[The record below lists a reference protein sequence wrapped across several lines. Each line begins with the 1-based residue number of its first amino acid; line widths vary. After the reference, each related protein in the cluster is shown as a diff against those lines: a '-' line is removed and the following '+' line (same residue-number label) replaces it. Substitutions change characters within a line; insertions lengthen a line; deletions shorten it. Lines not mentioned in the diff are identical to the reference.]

1 MTALGDGLPTGY
13 TQVPYIQANGNC
25 QIQTGIVPNST
36 DKVELS
42 WRPTVVSGNQGLWCS
57 RDSSAKNTFTAFM
70 IANQVRLDRN
80 ASSVTC
86 TGALLAG
93 TNYTVVADYATLAGV
108 VTNDISH
115 TELTSGTMPSGT
127 YTPTSELC
135 LFASHQG
142 APTTSFANAGS
153 WACYSFKLSDSA
165 GNLRL
170 NLVPAKRDA
179 DDVLGLYDL
188 VRSTFLTNCN
198 SGVFTTTGSMTIT
211 PSDPLWGRALTIAEN
226 VTIDAGDGATWP
238 GAITVGAGGSLTT
251 RGSINVTGATVVDP
265 GGSLTLE
272 SGVQYFTFSAA
283 GAIKGSLTIAASATM
298 KMSRDEAISGNW
310 ATIHLYGA
318 INCNGYRQRLDH
330 TTFHLY
336 DGSRIFGAGNG
347 TYGAL
352 DFGYT
357 SATTYPDATDY
368 GRMVIHGTVTIDS
381 VSRVRTGGT
390 LHVACCE
397 NSSVSFNGGFNA
409 SSGNGSIV
417 QVAATAEEGN
427 ASGTCANAF
436 IEFSP
441 INPAVT
447 LSLASNARIALGNAA
462 ATYTVSSSAA
472 SLEFVADKATAFAN
486 HATAQTLPAITAD
499 ATSASLPTVRL
510 TGDGTVALPSTAPAY
525 PIEFAGAP
533 LVIATNAPVALVAGS
548 SVTVPTTVG
557 VEDLAA
563 GTAATIFTGAD
574 SSFDVSKISVKPA
587 HNGVPFG
594 DAAVASLSGTDVVTA
609 GVPAYVSYG
618 WVEPYIVAK
627 ALIWLDASDVANFEF
642 KDNTFGYVT
651 TWKDRSAYKRDAT
664 AYTVPSHDSNWGT
677 LSVTNGVPAYC
688 MGACNSGI
696 DLQYTRMTTI
706 RTVFWAMSICQDSRA
721 FFLGDSSTYRFHRG
735 GNGEYCY
742 NNSNALWK
750 NGKIYC
756 DGVLVTDNLNT
767 LVPTDR
773 HVYSTVTAANCES
786 NRLTLDRNS
795 GSSIRHAGREL
806 SELIAFDT
814 ALSDS
819 DREAIEAYLA
829 AKWMGTNPTAAGTE
843 GTYAVTGDLAV
854 DDHVGGDKNLS
865 FSEGASVTV
874 VNPSSTDAMVATT
887 GAVTI
892 PAGSPLAV
900 NVDAQSLTPGTY
912 TVMQAASG
920 ITSLSQ
926 FNPTA
931 VVGDGAAAT
940 FAVVDGKLTMTIAV
954 SSSVA
959 SQTWRPASSADL
971 GWNST
976 SANWL
981 YDGGATGGFIGY
993 VPAFIDGGEA
1003 VSGDITVSGAMTAG
1017 AITFTGAKDYTLKG
1031 DGVIAGGDTVTFGGT
1046 GTVTLDGVSFGGQDI
1061 VVKDGQKVVLGF
1073 GASQKSLGED
1083 SGSAG
1088 GKVTVKD
1095 GGQLNIND
1103 TETVSTTT
1111 SPRHEITHSKIF
1123 SIAGEGPD
1131 GRGALVNDA
1140 LDGRGDLN
1148 PYGSQFR
1155 RIELEGDATVGG
1167 THRMEVRAH
1176 TATSATAT
1184 PGIYGPDKRLTV
1196 KSTNPYGFGVVS
1208 QPIMVGAVTIA
1219 EGATLRPEAISE
1231 SQFDIPGGIT
1241 LDGGILHAYSSTYPA
1256 TIPFFVTA
1264 KGGNVNAASGTA
1276 NIKGPLNVS
1285 EGATLKLNGGNTVNY
1300 SGGASGEGVINTTE
1314 GTHNFSGSFDGPS
1327 FLVQGGNTYLASGF
1341 DAQSDIDVT
1350 HSAGGF
1356 FLKEGT
1362 KAKKINVTHTGGSF
1376 GFMTGSGT
1384 GPQFDEI
1391 NITSTGGAIDIRPQ
1405 AAGMI
1410 DVQGDFVVN
1419 QSAGNVYAYG
1429 PNTNSDYGVAL
1440 KMSGSVANVSVGL
1453 NSSRPG
1459 TLELKEGSDLTAK
1472 EFWTGNGGSGPLA
1485 GRVIID
1491 HGAKVTVT
1499 TDSLRNG
1506 HWSGTP
1512 GSLAVHKMEISG
1524 ELDAPSAIL
1533 YNTYDAPRGEVHL
1546 KEGGLLRVKGIW
1558 ANRQAGDSNSTYN
1571 HQYGEGT
1578 GAGSGRHWFT
1588 MEGGRLELG
1597 GSGFGGARMPG
1608 VTIFDFRNGDIVNIS
1623 SAWGGD
1629 VGFPMFF
1636 GYDRLGGN
1644 VTFDMAEYFVN
1655 WNTGL
1660 SGASDLTI
1668 KGSVNFQG
1676 NRCDARIQGVMLGE
1690 LSVENTGANDLRVTS
1705 AFSGGLKLAEGV
1717 NAEVAKYSDERY
1729 PFAVAGWHYDALPVT
1744 QYSYPFVSS
1753 DFWTFT
1759 ARHYGSNPIRRYTSV
1774 SGRGEFYVPA
1784 EKAGVWSFCGQ
1795 CDDRVRLDV
1804 DGTLVMNASGNCAVA
1819 QGKIELAEGWH
1830 KFTLT
1835 QADYT
1840 GGSGPSNAG
1849 FANVMAFGFFIG
1861 ESTSTAPG
1869 DYTPFK
1875 PGANLGDGL
1884 TLQVRPVHNVCVWSW
1899 QNGNGS
1905 WNTTENWSHIKCLD
1919 SVEYMHRHG
1928 NDGTDATGYF
1938 NNKKVSRFQGWFK
1951 VEENQGGQWS
1961 FDMHYDDYK
1970 MLVIDGVTLINVG
1983 SWGDPTNA
1991 KVTLA
1996 PGWHRWEARVGDNTG
2011 GYGPNNDKNNYWTL
2025 SYVAPDSPTEKQFI
2039 ETNLKLAATLGDI
2052 AVLEPTGIYKDLE
2065 LGAGAT
2071 LTSSGTM
2078 AMPIFGTLKGTGSLA
2093 GAWEF
2098 AGTANCWE
2106 VANAVATTAELPA
2119 ATFAAATPATFAGL
2133 KSVKVT
2139 FDAIPSRHT
2148 YFLTGAINGLT
2159 DADIPAAAITVK
2171 DADDGDYSANFTL
2184 TVKNGRLA
2192 LSNSKAGGTFII
2204 VR

>member
-1 MTALGDGLPTGY
+1 MYTLNVNGDTFSEDYSSSVGNYSSDLPLYLFALSRESNGVNNKAPAGTRCYYLKIWQDGVLVRDYKPCY
-13 TQVPYIQANGNC
+13 HD
-25 QIQTGIVPNST
+25 GIVT
-36 DKVELS
+36 LYDV
-42 WRPTVVSGNQGLWCS
+42 
-57 RDSSAKNTFTAFM
+57 KNDTYATP
-70 IANQVRLDRN
+70 V
-80 ASSVTC
+80 
-86 TGALLAG
+86 AG
-93 TNYTVVADYATLAGV
+93 TLAT
-108 VTNDISH
+108 
-115 TELTSGTMPSGT
+115 
-127 YTPTSELC
+127 
-135 LFASHQG
+135 ASM
-142 APTTSFANAGS
+142 A
-153 WACYSFKLSDSA
+153 
-165 GNLRL
+165 
-170 NLVPAKRDA
+170 
-179 DDVLGLYDL
+179 
-188 VRSTFLTNCN
+188 
-198 SGVFTTTGSMTIT
+198 IT
-211 PSDPLWGRALTIAEN
+211 PSDPQWGAALTVGDGQTI
-226 VTIDAGDGATWP
+226 VIDAGDAGAWN
-238 GAITVGAGGSLTT
+238 GAITVNKGGTLKT
-251 RGSINVTGATVVDP
+251 RGMLSVLGTTTVNSGGTLDIESGEAYFAFGSKTAKGAIYIRQGAT
-265 GGSLTLE
+265 L
-272 SGVQYFTFSAA
+272 
-283 GAIKGSLTIAASATM
+283 
-298 KMSRDEAISGNW
+298 KMNRDEAIAGQD
-310 ATIHLYGA
+310 AELYIYGSL
-318 INCNGYRQRLDH
+318 NSNGYRQRFDH
-330 TTFHLY
+330 MIFHMY
-336 DGSRIFGAGNG
+336 DGSRIYGAGNA
-347 TYGAL
+347 TYAGL
-352 DFGYT
+352 DFGA
-357 SATTYPDATDY
+357 SGATTLFPADY
-368 GRMVIHGTVTIDS
+368 GRLVVHGTVTIETS
-381 VSRVRTGGT
+381 ARVRNGGT
-390 LHVACCE
+390 FHLASCE
-397 NSSVSFNGGFNA
+397 NSRVIFSDGFHGT
-409 SSGNGSIV
+409 SSEGTFI
-417 QVAATAEEGN
+417 QVPATAEEGN
-427 ASGTCANAF
+427 PSGTCDNAVV
-436 IEFSP
+436 ELGP
-441 INPAVT
+441 
-447 LSLASNARIALGNAA
+447 LGNSASYTFCSKGIVHLKD
-462 ATYTVSSSAA
+462 ATAGYTLVSTGAE
-472 SLEFVADKATAFAN
+472 LELVAEKATANAN
-486 HATAQTLPAITAD
+486 HVTVQTLPVVTTTTA
-499 ATSASLPTVRL
+499 SVRL
-510 TGDGTVALPSTAPAY
+510 TGDGTVALRDAEPAF
-525 PIEFAGAP
+525 PIIFDGAT
-533 LVIATNAPVALVAGS
+533 LQIAADAPVALAAGS
-548 SVTVPTTVG
+548 SVASATVVG
-557 VEDLAA
+557 VEGLAA
-563 GTAATIFTGAD
+563 NTAATLFTGAD
-574 SSFDVSKISVKPA
+574 SSFDVSKLSASAMSHGVALGTPA
-587 HNGVPFG
+587 ATTLA
-594 DAAVASLSGTDVVTA
+594 DGTVSTA
-609 GVPAYVSYG
+609 GVAAYDATA
-618 WVEPYIVAK
+618 WVEPYIKAT
-627 ALIWLDASDVANFEF
+627 ALIWLDASDAANFEF
-642 KDNTFGYVT
+642 KDNTFGLVT
-651 TWKDRSAYKRDAT
+651 KWKDKSSYKRDAT
-664 AYTVPSHDSNWGT
+664 AYTIPSHSANWGT
-677 LSVTNGVPAYC
+677 LGVAAGVPAYL
-688 MGACNSGI
+688 MGDCNSGI
-696 DLQYTRMTTI
+696 DLAFSEMTTI
-706 RTVFWAMSICQDSRA
+706 RTGFWVMSIRNDGCKA
-721 FFLGDSSTYRFHRG
+721 FWLGHSGTSIYDFHRG
-735 GNGEYCY
+735 DNGEYAY
-742 NNSNALWK
+742 SNSGANRNNTWF
-750 NGKIYC
+750 C
-756 DGVLVTDNLNT
+756 DGVNVGTVTSAQ
-767 LVPTDR
+767 VPTDR
-773 HVYSTVTAANCES
+773 HVYSVVTADNGRS
-786 NRLTLDRNS
+786 DRLTCDRNCDTY
-795 GSSIRHAGREL
+795 GRHGGREL
-806 SELIAFDT
+806 SEMILFPT
-814 ALSDS
+814 VLSDS
-819 DREAIEAYLA
+819 DRNTIEAYLA
-829 AKWMGTNPTAAGTE
+829 AKWMGANPTAAGTE
-843 GTYAVTGDLAV
+843 GTYAVTGDLVV
-854 DDHVGGDKNLS
+854 DDHVGGDKGLS
-865 FSEGASVTV
+865 FSDGASVTV
-874 VNPSSTDAMVATT
+874 VNPSSTGAMVTTT

-892 PAGSPLAV
+892 PADSPLAV
-900 NVDAQSLTPGTY
+900 NVDATSLVPGTY

-971 GWNST
+971 GWNTT

-1046 GTVTLDGVSFGGQDI
+1046 GTITLDGVGFGNQEI

-1083 SGSAG
+1083 SGSTG

-1103 TETVSTTT
+1103 TETVSTTA

-1167 THRMEVRAH
+1167 THRMEVRLRSG
-1176 TATSATAT
+1176 TAATAT
-1184 PGIYGPDKRLTV
+1184 PGIYGPEKRLTV
-1196 KSTNPYGFGVVS
+1196 KSTNQYGFGVVS
-1208 QPIMVGAVTIA
+1208 QPIMVGAITIA
-1219 EGATLRPEAISE
+1219 EGATLRPEAIAE
-1231 SQFDIPGGIT
+1231 SQFSIPGGIT
-1241 LDGGILHAYSSTYPA
+1241 FDGGTLHGYSSTYPA
-1256 TIPFFVTA
+1256 TVPLYVTA
-1264 KGGNVNAASGTA
+1264 KGGAISAENATGAF
-1276 NIKGPLNVS
+1276 KGPLEVA
-1285 EGATLKLNGGNTVNY
+1285 EGGTLTLKGGNT
-1300 SGGASGEGVINTTE
+1300 TT
-1314 GTHNFSGSFDGPS
+1314 FDG
-1327 FLVQGGNTYLASGF
+1327 A
-1341 DAQSDIDVT
+1341 VT
-1350 HSAGGF
+1350 NYGTIAVTAGTVNFNGPYAGV
-1356 FLKEGT
+1356 EPT
-1362 KAKKINVTHTGGSF
+1362 ITGGRIS
-1376 GFMTGSGT
+1376 MRA
-1384 GPQFDEI
+1384 QFDE
-1391 NITSTGGAIDIRPQ
+1391 NASFAMPSGTFYFGSGFSAKKADFVQTTGTWGFDVGATAPQ
-1405 AAGMI
+1405 FETLNLTAAAGPCNIMPQNAGI
-1410 DVQGDFVVN
+1410 LDVPGTVNINQTSGDTYVFGPGTN
-1419 QSAGNVYAYG
+1419 TEYG
-1429 PNTNSDYGVAL
+1429 IAL
-1440 KMSGSVANVSVGL
+1440 KMVGFVNRLGVGVASNRS
-1453 NSSRPG
+1453 G
-1459 TLELKEGSDLTAK
+1459 TLELKEGSDLSTANLL
-1472 EFWTGNGGSGPLA
+1472 TGDNANAPSA
-1485 GRVIID
+1485 GRLIID
-1491 HGAKVTVT
+1491 HGAKVTMT
-1499 TDSLRNG
+1499 ADNLRNG
-1506 HWSGTP
+1506 HWQGTP
-1512 GSLAVHKMEISG
+1512 PVAAVHKMEIYG
-1524 ELDAPSAIL
+1524 ELDAPGAIL
-1533 YNTYDAPRGEVHL
+1533 YNTYDAPRGEVYL

-1558 ANRQAGDSNSTYN
+1558 ANRRQNDSNSTYN

-1608 VTIFDFRNGDIVNIS
+1608 VTIFDFRNGDIVNIN

-1636 GYDRLGGN
+1636 GYDRLGGK

-1875 PGANLGDGL
+1875 PGASLGDGAA
-1884 TLQVRPVHNVCVWSW
+1884 LQVRPVHNACVWSW

-1905 WNTTENWSHIKCLD
+1905 WNTTENWAIIKCLD

-1928 NDGTDATGYF
+1928 NSGTDSTGYF
-1938 NNKKVSRFQGWFK
+1938 NDKKVSRFQGWFK

-2065 LGAGAT
+2065 LGAGST

-2078 AMPIFGTLKGTGSLA
+2078 AMPIFGTLKGTGTLA

-2098 AGTANCWE
+2098 AGTTNCWE

-2139 FDAIPSRHT
+2139 FDGKPSRHT

-2159 DADIPAAAITVK
+2159 DADLPTAAITVK